1 MQHQADHNEQM
12 LLEKLRQGD
21 ADAFERIFRLYWHR
35 LYILAKTK
43 VQSHDEAEEIIQH
56 IFSSLWEKR
65 ETLLITNLTFYLNTA
80 VRNHV
85 INLVRNRITQEKYWT
100 YYKTFIPAHRNVTH
114 EEVEF
119 GDLNNAVEE
128 AVNRLPEKSRKV
140 FKLSRIEGRSNA
152 EIADLLHLSEKAI
165 EYHLTQSLRKLRVHL
180 KDFMVVFLPLLFP

>member
-21 ADAFERIFRLYWHR
+21 AEAFERIFRLHWHR
-35 LYILAKTK
+35 LYVLAKTK

-85 INLVRNRITQEKYWT
+85 INLVRNRITHEKYWT
-100 YYKTFIPAHRNVTH
+100 YYKTFIPEYRNVTH

-180 KDFMVVFLPLLFP
+180 KDFMVLFLPFFF

>member
-1 MQHQADHNEQM
+1 MQHQADHNEQL
-12 LLEKLRQGD
+12 LLEKLRHGD
-21 ADAFERIFRLYWHR
+21 AEAFERIFRLHWHR
-35 LYILAKTK
+35 LYAVAKTK

-85 INLVRNRITQEKYWT
+85 INLVRNRITQEKYWM
-100 YYKTFIPAHRNVTH
+100 YYKTFIPAQGNVTR
-114 EEVEF
+114 EAVEF
-119 GDLNNAVEE
+119 DDLNEAVEE

-180 KDFMVVFLPLLFP
+180 KDFMVLFFPLFF

>member
-1 MQHQADHNEQM
+1 MQHQTDHNEQI
-12 LLEKLRQGD
+12 LLEKLRHGD
-21 ADAFERIFRLYWHR
+21 AEAFERIFRLHWHR

-43 VQSHDEAEEIIQH
+43 VQSHDEAEEVIQH

-80 VRNHV
+80 VRNYV
-85 INLVRNRITQEKYWT
+85 INLVRSRITQEKYWT
-100 YYKTFIPAHRNVTH
+100 YYKTFIPTHRNATH

-119 GDLNNAVEE
+119 DDLNHAVEE

-180 KDFMVVFLPLLFP
+180 KDFMVLFLPFFF

>member
-21 ADAFERIFRLYWHR
+21 AEAFERIFRLHWQR
-35 LYILAKTK
+35 LYAIAKAK

-85 INLVRNRITQEKYWT
+85 INLVRSRIMQEKYWT
-100 YYKTFIPAHRNVTH
+100 YYKTFIPAHGNVTR
-114 EEVEF
+114 EAVEF
-119 GDLNNAVEE
+119 EDLNEAVED

-180 KDFMVVFLPLLFP
+180 KDFMVLFFPFFF

>member
-1 MQHQADHNEQM
+1 MQHQPDHNEQM

-21 ADAFERIFRLYWHR
+21 AEAFERIFRLHWHR
-35 LYILAKTK
+35 LYVLAKTK

-85 INLVRNRITQEKYWT
+85 INLVRNRITQEKYWM

-114 EEVEF
+114 EEVAF

-180 KDFMVVFLPLLFP
+180 KDFMVLFLPFFF